1 MVQLTQF
8 INRHFDDAL
17 LLIKLIKLC
26 HSTTLQPSPYS
37 SDYGIYTDTVSTSG
51 LVHYYNNPN
60 GSTYD
65 YNQYSQN
72 PYSSHFPSNISHT
85 SPHANEMF
93 NNVQSLDINSSN
105 GKTGHHFNCNLMET
119 TSSPASNSTNID
131 HVRGLVKV
139 IQTNKIKEEII
150 SSMSSKKQ
158 IFCFGFSIR
167 IDIFPFLQNL
177 QKNRTTKL

>member
-1 MVQLTQF
+1 MLILTVGPKF
-8 INRHFDDAL
+8 FSY
-17 LLIKLIKLC
+17 
-26 HSTTLQPSPYS
+26 STTLQPSSYS

-72 PYSSHFPSNISHT
+72 PYSSHFPSNVSHT
-85 SPHANEMF
+85 SPHANEIF

-105 GKTGHHFNCNLMET
+105 GKTSHHFNCNLLET
-119 TSSPASNSTNID
+119 TSPATNIE

-150 SSMSSKKQ
+150 SSTFRHCLIQ
-158 IFCFGFSIR
+158 
-167 IDIFPFLQNL
+167 DIFF
-177 QKNRTTKL
+177 